1 MYTVEL
7 LEAALT
13 AAKKL
18 GYRIR
23 VEPLDGASGGAC
35 EIGGRRWLFL
45 DAAQGPLEHLHQTIE
60 LLRQAPQVERLVLAP
75 ELATLVRP
83 RRNGKRQA
91 G

>member
-7 LEAALT
+7 LEAALS
-13 AAKKL
+13 AVKKS

-23 VEPLDGASGGAC
+23 VEPLDGAAGGAC

-45 DAAQGPLEHLHQTIE
+45 DAAQGPLEHLHQAVE
-60 LLRQAPQVERLVLAP
+60 LLRNVPESERLVLAP
-75 ELATLVRP
+75 ALAKLVRS
-83 RRNGKRQA
+83 RRAA